1 MRLFLPII
9 MLSALSVFTSGCKQQ
24 QEDQHHVY
32 FTKTDSLTDIYLSLQ
47 DSLHTH
53 WNLMIND
60 DNHKLNAMH
69 SLLHELMVTH
79 PEAMD
84 QYASFEE
91 RLEQLSRMRYTQK
104 SMANE
109 HVVQEYDFATNALI
123 IELITATEATREYS
137 YNSTMQKLVDHILTA
152 DQEMTNYRI
161 AYDSIVHAFNTFIEQ
176 NREHLEESGQN
187 LPVEKKPQFQMAAE
201 N

>member
-1 MRLFLPII
+1 
-9 MLSALSVFTSGCKQQ
+9 MLSALSVGTFGCKQQ
-24 QEDQHHVY
+24 QEDQQDIY

-79 PEAMD
+79 PEEMD
-84 QYASFEE
+84 QYAKFEE

-109 HVVQEYDFATNALI
+109 HVVEEYDFATNALI
-123 IELITATEATREYS
+123 IELITITESTREYS

-152 DQEMTNYRI
+152 DQDMTNYRI
-161 AYDSIVHAFNTFIEQ
+161 AYDSIVYAFNTFIEE
-176 NREHLEESGQN
+176 NREHLEESGQD
-187 LPVEKKPQFQMAAE
+187 LPTEKRPQFQMASG